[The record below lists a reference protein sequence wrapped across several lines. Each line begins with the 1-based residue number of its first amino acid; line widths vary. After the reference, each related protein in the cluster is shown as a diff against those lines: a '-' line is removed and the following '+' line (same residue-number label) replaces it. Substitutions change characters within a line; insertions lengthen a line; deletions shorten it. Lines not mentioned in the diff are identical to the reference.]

1 MIPEWVVEELQ
12 TLDLGDARR
21 DRRLMTVLADLA
33 PQPSVSLPAAVGGG
47 RAETEA
53 VYRFFDNDHFD
64 FTDILTPHCDA
75 TLERFR
81 EHQVVI
87 LAQDTS
93 EIDLTRPRQQVEGAG
108 PLDEGPRRGCLLPA
122 LQGFTEAAV
131 SLGTVGAETWAR
143 VDQPRGAAKQL
154 ALRKQRKKTPIE
166 DKESQRWV
174 DGMHL
179 AHGIAARVPD
189 TRVILVSDSEA
200 DIFELLV
207 AGQFPDHPNE
217 PPPDETGAAPARA
230 QWIVRACQ
238 NRAVRPEA
246 PSPETSP
253 DDDDDTTQECLTTVL
268 AKVAAAP
275 VLQSY
280 AVRVRGRD
288 PKVSCETR
296 GRRQA
301 RQSRTAHVE
310 VRACAMT
317 LRAPSRPDRKL
328 PAVTLHVVL
337 VREVDP
343 PAGDE
348 PIEWLLL
355 TSLPIDTPEQVL
367 RVITTYALRWHIEI
381 FFRVLKQGCR
391 LEARRFETLDNV
403 WRDLA
408 VALVISWRTMFVM
421 RMGREFPDLSCEAV
435 FEVSEGKSVCQITQ
449 KKPPPK
455 TPPTLREMVRMVG
468 QLGGFVNRSI
478 DAMPGVETIWKGL
491 QRMHDLAL
499 CWDAF
504 GPTNSG

>member
-1 MIPEWVVEELQ
+1 MIPEWMTEELQ
-12 TLDLGDARR
+12 TLDLGDTRR
-21 DRRLMTVLADLA
+21 DDRLRSLLADLTT
-33 PQPSVSLPAAVGGG
+33 QPSVSLPAAVGGG

-53 VYRFFDNDHFD
+53 VYRFFENDHFD
-64 FTDILTPHCDA
+64 FSDILTPHCDA
-75 TLERFR
+75 TLERIR
-81 EHQVVI
+81 QHKVVVV
-87 LAQDTS
+87 AQDTS
-93 EIDLTRPRQQVEGAG
+93 EIDLTRPKQQVQGAG
-108 PLDEGPRRGCLLPA
+108 PLDEGTRRGCLLHA
-122 LQGFTEAAV
+122 LHVFTEAAV

-154 ALRKQRKKTPIE
+154 ALKKNRKKTPIE

-179 AHGIAARVPD
+179 AHRIAAQVPD
-189 TRVILVSDSEA
+189 TQVLLVSDSEA

-207 AGQFPDHPNE
+207 AGQFPDSQNE
-217 PPPDETGAAPARA
+217 PPTDETAAPPAHA
-230 QWIVRACQ
+230 DWIVRGCQ
-238 NRAVRPEA
+238 NRAVLPDE
-246 PSPETSP
+246 PSPETSST
-253 DDDDDTTQECLTTVL
+253 DNDMTQECLKTVL

-275 VLQSY
+275 VLKSY
-280 AVRVRGRD
+280 EVQVRGRD

-301 RQSRTAHVE
+301 RESRTANVE
-310 VRACAMT
+310 VRACSMK
-317 LRAPSRPDRKL
+317 LRAPYRPGHKL
-328 PAVTLHVVL
+328 PAVPLNVVH
-337 VREVDP
+337 VREIDP
-343 PAGDE
+343 PEGDV

-367 RVITTYALRWHIEI
+367 RVITTYALRWQIEV

-403 WRDLA
+403 WRYLA
-408 VALVISWRTMFVM
+408 VALVISWRTLFVM

-435 FEVSEGKSVCQITQ
+435 FDVSEWKSVYQVTQ
-449 KKPPPK
+449 KKPPPE

-478 DAMPGVETIWKGL
+478 GAMPGVETIWKGL
-491 QRMHDLAL
+491 QRMHDMAL

-504 GPTNSG
+504 GPTNSE